1 MYKFNLFFLSLAVC
15 LTFSFTPISF
25 AQSVVQEEVTVTAR
39 KREESSQ
46 DVPIMLSAVTGEF
59 LADNAMQDFTQI
71 EATSP
76 SLFVRRDGR
85 NSSAAMVSIRGIGS
99 SRYSINIENAV
110 GIYLDGAYVHRNTGL
125 LSDLFDVRQVEILRG
140 AQGTLFGKNSTGG
153 ALQVFYNKPSLEG
166 FDGKVSIT
174 LGSREKEGRKLMLN
188 LPLTESTA
196 ARFVAVKNDQDGFVR
211 NIDTGNNYGNEDT
224 ATYRASIY
232 TEIDDKTDLTITSHN
247 YQDHSRGYLADC
259 NDFSYDTQNRAP
271 VASIPWVNS
280 IAGIADD
287 QFNTCNTSS
296 PFASYADESRGVN
309 KVDADRMI
317 IELNS
322 DTDYGLATLIYADS
336 TEHVLQSTWNMGIH
350 RASTAEYA
358 NVGPLISDT
367 ESNSLELRL
376 TGSIDKFTYTLGYFE
391 SEETGYSQTDVQL
404 YPEIDVSTLYSS
416 AASTAGGILAG
427 SSGAL
432 LANAGAA
439 LNGTT
444 AAITAP
450 SIAVSGTGATSGTI
464 ALATQL
470 GNEGGSGATTTAY
483 TNFLLAAAAQAPF
496 GASFVGSRYDEYD
509 VVNESQALFAEV
521 VYKYNDKMN
530 ITFGMRSSDDDKTFN
545 IRSWANS
552 NKVASTAGRGL
563 ATKCSAGT
571 YANGECKV
579 YQSFSNT
586 SGRFITDYTF
596 DNGNMIFAS
605 YSEAYTSGNV
615 NNSPPITVTKPQD
628 IKSYEIGHKGDYLDG
643 LLRVNA
649 SIFTSTY
656 NNRQDNSC
664 QVDAT
669 GAIVCTQTNIGE
681 IDIEGIELDAT
692 AFINDTLSLRVFGS
706 VIEGRYPVP
715 RTRYDFLNGNA
726 AYKIDEVELPGTP
739 EQFGAVLTYSPNEMI
754 SSSIIWKYYGADITE
769 DNITT
774 PTSIPLFTASRNLVT
789 PSYSLVDINAKWS
802 FNESSS
808 ASFYI
813 KNATDEVYARSNN
826 DGSAAGFIFRFYQ
839 PPREAG
845 ISFTNSF

>member
-1 MYKFNLFFLSLAVC
+1 MFKINRIFFSLALC
-15 LTFSFTPISF
+15 LGFSIAPITF
-25 AQSVVQEEVTVTAR
+25 AQSFLQEEVTVTAR

-46 DVPIMLSAVTGEF
+46 DVPIMLSAVSGDF
-59 LADNAMQDFTQI
+59 LEDNAMQDFTQI

-153 ALQVFYNKPSLEG
+153 ALQVFYNKPSLDG
-166 FDGKVSIT
+166 FDGKVSLT
-174 LGSREKEGRKLMLN
+174 YGSREKEGRKLMLN
-188 LPLTESTA
+188 VPLTENTA

-211 NIDTGNNYGNEDT
+211 NIDTGNNFGNEDT

-259 NDFSYDTQNRAP
+259 TDYSYDTENRAP
-271 VASIPWVNS
+271 TASIPWVNS

-317 IELNS
+317 LELNT
-322 DTDYGLATLIYADS
+322 DTNYGLATLIYADS

-358 NVGPLISDT
+358 NVGPLVSDT

-376 TGSIDKFTYTLGYFE
+376 TGDYDKFTYTLGYFE
-391 SEETGYSQTDVQL
+391 SKETGYSQTDVQL
-404 YPEIDVSTLYSS
+404 YPEVDIATLYSS
-416 AASTAGGILAG
+416 AASSAEGILEG
-427 SSGAL
+427 SSGSL
-432 LANAGAA
+432 LAGAGAA

-444 AAITAP
+444 LAITAP
-450 SIAVSGTGATSGTI
+450 SIATSGTSATSGTI

-470 GNEGGSGATTTAY
+470 GNEAGSGATTTAF
-483 TNFLLAAAAQAPF
+483 TNFMLAAANQAPF

-509 VVNESQALFAEV
+509 VVNESQAIFAEI
-521 VYKYNDKMN
+521 VYDYTDKIN
-530 ITFGMRSSDDDKTFN
+530 ITFGMRTSDDDKTFN

-552 NKVASTAGRGL
+552 NKDASTAGRGL

-571 YANGECKV
+571 YANGECRV

-586 SGRFITDYTF
+586 SGRLIADYTF

-628 IKSYEIGHKGDYLDG
+628 IESFEIGHKGDYLDG
-643 LLRVNA
+643 LIRVNA
-649 SIFTSTY
+649 SIFSSTY

-681 IDIEGIELDAT
+681 IDIEGMEIDAT
-692 AFINDTLSLRVFGS
+692 AFINEALNLRIFGS
-706 VIEGRYPVP
+706 IIEGKYPTP
-715 RTRYDFLNGNA
+715 RTRYDFLNSNA

-739 EQFGAVLTYSPNEMI
+739 EQFGAVLTYSPNEML
-754 SSSIIWKYYGADITE
+754 SSSVTWKYYGADITE

-774 PTSIPLFTASRNLVT
+774 PTSIPLFTQSRNLTT

-802 FNESSS
+802 FDENTN
-808 ASFYI
+808 ASLYV

-845 ISFTNSF
+845 ISFTKSF